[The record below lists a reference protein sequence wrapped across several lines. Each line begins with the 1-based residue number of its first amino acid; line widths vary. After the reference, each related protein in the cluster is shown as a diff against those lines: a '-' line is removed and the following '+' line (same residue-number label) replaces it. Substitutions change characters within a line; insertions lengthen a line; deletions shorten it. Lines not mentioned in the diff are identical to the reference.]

1 VIAQVVKIP
10 QAPQKLII
18 LGIPFKLIL
27 ECIMWV
33 LDDFDMMPMIPR
45 KKAQVRVSFFN
56 ETF

>member
-1 VIAQVVKIP
+1 MIAQVVKIP
-10 QAPQKLII
+10 QTPQKLII